1 MSCRLDSDMP
11 PLGLL
16 IDDTGPKKQ
25 LLWPFT
31 CSPQLWSAYRD
42 LLATKDMDPYSKEK
56 KNAKDMDDGS
66 MLNASLKMVR
76 SNYEYST
83 VNLSAAAVFTY
94 SSEVAVNT

>member
-1 MSCRLDSDMP
+1 MP

-31 CSPQLWSAYRD
+31 CSPQQWSAYRD

-56 KNAKDMDDGS
+56 KTRRIWINAECLSEDGAEQ
-66 MLNASLKMVR
+66 L
-76 SNYEYST
+76 
-83 VNLSAAAVFTY
+83 
-94 SSEVAVNT
+94 

>member
-16 IDDTGPKKQ
+16 IDDTGPKKAAA
-25 LLWPFT
+25 LAFYMF
-31 CSPQLWSAYRD
+31 SSAVVCLQRFAGHEGHGS
-42 LLATKDMDPYSKEK
+42 LFERK
-56 KNAKDMDDGS
+56 KKREGYGS

>member
-31 CSPQLWSAYRD
+31 CSPQQWSAYRD

-56 KNAKDMDDGS
+56 KREGYGS